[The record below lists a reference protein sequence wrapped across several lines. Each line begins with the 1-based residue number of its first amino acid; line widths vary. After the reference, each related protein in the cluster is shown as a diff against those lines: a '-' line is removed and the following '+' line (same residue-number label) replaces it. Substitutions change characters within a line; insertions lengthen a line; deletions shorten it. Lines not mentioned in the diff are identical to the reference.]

1 MFRLIA
7 RGAVTVAVVLLVGL
21 AAGLLV
27 PRAMGGTTLAVLSGS
42 MEPTIKAGDLIGV
55 RSVDPESLTVGD
67 IVTLQPESGN
77 PTLVTHRIVGV
88 GSTGTGDLTFVTQGD
103 ANTAS
108 DHSIVAGQVMGAYL
122 YRIPLL
128 GYVFSAAA
136 PYRVPLLIGV
146 GVVILLAIFLPARSR
161 PKRDTSP
168 RLEYATSD

>member
-88 GSTGTGDLTFVTQGD
+88 GSTQR
-103 ANTAS
+103 AS
-108 DHSIVAGQVMGAYL
+108 AVRWGVAGNIVWAWILTIPASAFVAAVAYGVS
-122 YRIPLL
+122 LL
-128 GYVFSAAA
+128 LF
-136 PYRVPLLIGV
+136 
-146 GVVILLAIFLPARSR
+146 
-161 PKRDTSP
+161 
-168 RLEYATSD
+168 